1 MSQLELEQW
10 TSRTAPNFKSECCFE
25 GDFVEFDLAAHQGR
39 WVVLLFMPLEL
50 VSSGASAPNSA
61 GIDLLLRIEEKL
73 PAFIAKHT
81 DVVIVS
87 PESKHYLKKLAESPH
102 TEGGLGGVSFRL
114 VSDINSVGAS
124 LYGISGTSAS
134 QASLYI
140 LAPQMVIQA
149 REAHH
154 ASKPPSVE
162 HILERLTEIQKES
175 K

>member
-1 MSQLELEQW
+1 M
-10 TSRTAPNFKSECCFE
+10 
-25 GDFVEFDLAAHQGR
+25 
-39 WVVLLFMPLEL
+39 
-50 VSSGASAPNSA
+50 
-61 GIDLLLRIEEKL
+61 EEKL
-73 PAFIAKHT
+73 PSFIAKHT

-102 TEGGLGGVSFRL
+102 SDGGLGGVSFRL

-124 LYGISGTSAS
+124 LYGISGTCSS
-134 QASLYI
+134 QATLYI
-140 LAPQMVIQA
+140 LAPQMVIHA

-162 HILERLTEIQKES
+162 HILGRLTDLQKES